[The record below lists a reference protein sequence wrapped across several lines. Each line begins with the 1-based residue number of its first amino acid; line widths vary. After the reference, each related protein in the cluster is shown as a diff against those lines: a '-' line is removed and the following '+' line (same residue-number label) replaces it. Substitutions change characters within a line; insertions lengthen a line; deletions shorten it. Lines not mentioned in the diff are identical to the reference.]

1 MNAADAATL
10 HSFQVEERPLMAM
23 EMVDNTQGAWGEAD
37 PLVDRL
43 KRWAGDAYWQLL
55 SHHKGHVVRQT
66 NHGLMMEFADARHC
80 VQAAFALNQL
90 ADAVNAR
97 ANASKRLQLRAGA
110 HLASYGLGQREPVD
124 RDVQLTSELTALAE
138 PGEILVTAELRDRLA
153 NGLDAD
159 FEDLGHWVESFVQP
173 VRLFRAHSR
182 HEALPARLAAVDKD
196 LRPTL
201 AVIPFQASVP
211 EVKHWILGELIADG
225 VIARL
230 SHSIGLRV
238 IARQSTSALRGSGEL
253 AEIERHLGA
262 TFILSGSYRTHNST
276 LVVTAELAEARSHT
290 LLWTGQ
296 LQHALNDLLQ
306 EQSELLH
313 ELARMVAQALDKA
326 QVNQALTRPL
336 PSLDSSF
343 LMLAGISMVHSHSS
357 KAFDRG
363 REVLS
368 ALTER
373 HPEHALPRA
382 WLAMWHALNVVK
394 GTSGNA
400 ARDIKLARE
409 QTLYAQQAEPNNA
422 MALAVEGY
430 IHCQLL
436 GNPQQANSYLTSAVK
451 ANPSEPMA
459 WLFKS
464 LCSAAWGSSSLSVT
478 EAYVARSLS
487 PVDPLQYFFNLLTGN
502 ALLADHQLEQALAC
516 GRLSL
521 RANKHHVP
529 TLRLLLTA
537 YAELGKIDEG
547 KAIMAQLRAEAP
559 ELTVSSYVSM
569 GSNES
574 PLRQRIA
581 HAMRQLGLPET

>member
-1 MNAADAATL
+1 MNAADTTIP
-10 HSFQVEERPLMAM
+10 SSRVEERPLMVMDMA
-23 EMVDNTQGAWGEAD
+23 DNPPVAWGGAD
-37 PLVDRL
+37 PLMDRL
-43 KRWAGDAYWQLL
+43 QRWAGDAYWQLL
-55 SHHKGHVVRQT
+55 SHHKGHIVRQT
-66 NHGLMMEFADARHC
+66 HQGLMMEFADARHC

-90 ADAVNAR
+90 ADALNAR
-97 ANASKRLQLRAGA
+97 ADASKHLHLRAGA
-110 HLASYGLGQREPVD
+110 HLACYGLGQREPVD
-124 RDVQLTSELTALAE
+124 RDVQLTSELTSLAA
-138 PGEILVTAELRDRLA
+138 PGEFLVTAELRDRLA

-173 VRLFRAHSR
+173 VRLFRAHPR
-182 HEALPARLAAVDKD
+182 HETLPDRLAAANTD
-196 LRPTL
+196 LRPAL

-211 EVKHWILGELIADG
+211 DVKHWMLGELIADG

-230 SHSIGLRV
+230 SHSVGLRV

-262 TFILSGSYRTHNST
+262 TFILSGCYSIRNNK

-296 LQHALNDLLQ
+296 LQHALDDLLQ

-313 ELARMVAQALDKA
+313 ELARTVAHALGKTQVSQALS
-326 QVNQALTRPL
+326 RPL

-343 LMLAGISMVHSHSS
+343 LMLAGISMVHSHSG

-363 REVLS
+363 REAL
-368 ALTER
+368 ATLTER

-382 WLAMWHALNVVK
+382 WLALWHALNVVK
-394 GTSGNA
+394 GTSGNTT
-400 ARDIKLARE
+400 RDIKLARE
-409 QTLYAQQAEPNNA
+409 QTLYALQAEPHNS

-430 IHCQLL
+430 IQCQLL
-436 GNPQQANSYLTSAVK
+436 GDPQQANSFLTAAVE

-464 LCSAAWGSSSLSVT
+464 LYSAAWGSSSLSVT

-487 PVDPLQYFFNLLTGN
+487 PVDPLQYFFDLLTGN
-502 ALLADHQLEQALAC
+502 ALLADRQLEQALAC

-521 RANKHHVP
+521 RAHKHHVP

-537 YAELGKIDEG
+537 HAELGQLDEG
-547 KAIMAQLRAEAP
+547 KAVLAQLRAEAP
-559 ELTVSSYVSM
+559 ELTISSYVSM
-569 GSNES
+569 GSQES

-581 HAMRQLGLPET
+581 DAMRMLGLPET

>member
-1 MNAADAATL
+1 MNAANTTL
-10 HSFQVEERPLMAM
+10 PSSRVEERPLMAM
-23 EMVDNTQGAWGEAD
+23 DMADSTPGAWGGTD
-37 PLVDRL
+37 PLMDRL
-43 KRWAGDAYWQLL
+43 QRWAGDAYWQLL
-55 SHHKGHVVRQT
+55 SHHKGHIVRQT
-66 NHGLMMEFADARHC
+66 SHGLMMEFADARHC

-90 ADAVNAR
+90 ADALNAR
-97 ANASKRLQLRAGA
+97 ADASKQLQLRAGA
-110 HLASYGLGQREPVD
+110 HLASYGRGLREPID
-124 RDVQLTSELTALAE
+124 RDIQLTSELTALAE
-138 PGEILVTAELRDRLA
+138 PGEFLVTAELRDRLA

-159 FEDLGHWVESFVQP
+159 FEDLGHWVESFAQP
-173 VRLFRAHSR
+173 VRLFRAHPR
-182 HEALPARLAAVDKD
+182 REAPPGRLTAANED

-201 AVIPFQASVP
+201 AVIPFQAGVP

-262 TFILSGSYRTHNST
+262 TFILSGSYSIRNGK

-313 ELARMVAQALDKA
+313 ELARTVAQALDKA
-326 QVNQALTRPL
+326 QVSQALTRPL

-343 LMLAGISMVHSHSS
+343 LMLAGISMVHSHSG

-363 REVLS
+363 REALT

-382 WLAMWHALNVVK
+382 WLALWHALNVVK
-394 GTSGNA
+394 GTSANTG
-400 ARDIKLARE
+400 RDVKLARE
-409 QTLYAQQAEPNNA
+409 QTQRALQAEPHNA

-430 IHCQLL
+430 IQCQLL
-436 GNPQQANSYLTSAVK
+436 GDPQQSNTYLTSAVE

-464 LCSAAWGSSSLSVT
+464 LYSAAWGSSSLSVT

-487 PVDPLQYFFNLLTGN
+487 PVDPLQYFFDLLTGN
-502 ALLADHQLEQALAC
+502 ALLADRQLEQALAC

-521 RANKHHVP
+521 RAHKHHVP

-537 YAELGKIDEG
+537 HAELGQIDEG
-547 KAIMAQLRAEAP
+547 KAILAQLRAEAP
-559 ELTVSSYVSM
+559 ELTISSYVSM
-569 GSNES
+569 GSQES

-581 HAMRQLGLPET
+581 DAMRLLGLPE

>member
-1 MNAADAATL
+1 MNAADTTL
-10 HSFQVEERPLMAM
+10 SSPRVEERPLMAM
-23 EMVDNTQGAWGEAD
+23 DMAGSTPGTWSGAD
-37 PLVDRL
+37 PLMDRL
-43 KRWAGDAYWQLL
+43 QRWAGDAYWQLL
-55 SHHKGHVVRQT
+55 SHHKGHIVRQT
-66 NHGLMMEFADARHC
+66 SHGLMMEFADARHC

-90 ADAVNAR
+90 AEALNAR
-97 ANASKRLQLRAGA
+97 AEASKQLHLRAGA
-110 HLASYGLGQREPVD
+110 HLARYGQDQLEPVD

-173 VRLFRAHSR
+173 VRLFRAHPK
-182 HEALPARLAAVDKD
+182 HEAMADRLTAAGND
-196 LRPTL
+196 LRPAL

-211 EVKHWILGELIADG
+211 EVKHWMLGELIADG

-262 TFILSGSYRTHNST
+262 TFILSGSYSIRDRK

-296 LQHALNDLLQ
+296 LQHALDDLLQ

-313 ELARMVAQALDKA
+313 ELARTVAKALDKA
-326 QVNQALTRPL
+326 QVSQALTRPL

-357 KAFDRG
+357 KTFDRG
-363 REVLS
+363 R
-368 ALTER
+368 ATLTELTTR

-394 GTSGNA
+394 GTSGNV
-400 ARDIKLARE
+400 ARDIKQARE
-409 QTLYAQQAEPNNA
+409 QTQHALEVEPKNA

-430 IHCQLL
+430 IQCQLL
-436 GNPQQANSYLTSAVK
+436 SDPQQANHYLRSAVE

-464 LCSAAWGSSSLSVT
+464 LYSAGWGSSASSVT

-487 PVDPLQYFFNLLTGN
+487 PVDPLQYFFDLLTGN
-502 ALLADHQLEQALAC
+502 ALLADRQLEQAVSC

-521 RANKHHVP
+521 RAHKHHVP

-537 YAELGKIDEG
+537 HAELGQMAEG
-547 KAIMAQLRAEAP
+547 KAILNQLRAEAP
-559 ELTVSSYVSM
+559 ELTVSSYLAM
-569 GSNES
+569 GSAES
-574 PLRQRIA
+574 PMRQRIA
-581 HAMRQLGLPET
+581 KAMRQLGLPEA

>member
-1 MNAADAATL
+1 
-10 HSFQVEERPLMAM
+10 MAM
-23 EMVDNTQGAWGEAD
+23 DVADSTPGVWGGTD
-37 PLVDRL
+37 PLVERL
-43 KRWAGDAYWQLL
+43 QHWAGDAYWQLL

-66 NHGLMMEFADARHC
+66 HQGLMMEFADARHC

-90 ADAVNAR
+90 ADALNAR
-97 ANASKRLQLRAGA
+97 ADASKQLQLRAGA
-110 HLASYGLGQREPVD
+110 HLASYGHGQREPID

-138 PGEILVTAELRDRLA
+138 PGEFLVTAELRDRLA

-159 FEDLGHWVESFVQP
+159 FEDLGHWVESFAQP
-173 VRLFRAHSR
+173 VRLFRAHPK
-182 HEALPARLAAVDKD
+182 HEAAPERLATANKD
-196 LRPTL
+196 LRPAL

-262 TFILSGSYRTHNST
+262 TFILSGSYSIRNNK
-276 LVVTAELAEARSHT
+276 LVVTAELAEARSHA
-290 LLWTGQ
+290 LLWKGQ

-313 ELARMVAQALDKA
+313 ELARTVAQALGKA
-326 QVNQALTRPL
+326 QVSHALTRPL
-336 PSLDSSF
+336 PSLDSSV
-343 LMLAGISMVHSHSS
+343 LMLAGVSMVHSHSS
-357 KAFDRG
+357 RAFAHG
-363 REVLS
+363 HN
-368 ALTER
+368 ALTTLAHR

-394 GTSGNA
+394 GTSGNV
-400 ARDIKLARE
+400 ARDIKQARE
-409 QTLYAQQAEPNNA
+409 QTLRALQAEPNNA

-430 IHCQLL
+430 IQCQLL
-436 GNPQQANSYLTSAVK
+436 GSPQHARSYLTSAIE

-464 LCSAAWGSSSLSVT
+464 LLSSMWGSSSLAVT

-487 PVDPLQYFFNLLTGN
+487 PVDPLQYFFDLLTCN
-502 ALLADHQLEQALAC
+502 ALLADRKLEQAIEC

-521 RANKHHVP
+521 RAHKHHIP

-537 YAELGKIDEG
+537 YAESGRIEEG
-547 KAIMAQLRAEAP
+547 KATMAQIRAEAP
-559 ELTVSSYVSM
+559 ELTVSSYLSM
-569 GSNES
+569 GSQES
-574 PLRQRIA
+574 PIRQRTA
-581 HAMRQLGLPET
+581 TAMRLLGLPET

>member
-1 MNAADAATL
+1 MSAADTTFP
-10 HSFQVEERPLMAM
+10 SSRIEERPLMAM
-23 EMVDNTQGAWGEAD
+23 DIADNTTGTWGGTD
-37 PLVDRL
+37 PLMDRL
-43 KRWAGDAYWQLL
+43 QQWAGDAYWQLL
-55 SHHKGHVVRQT
+55 SHHKGHIVRQT

-90 ADAVNAR
+90 ADALNGR
-97 ANASKRLQLRAGA
+97 TDASKHLQLRAGA
-110 HLASYGLGQREPVD
+110 HLASYGHGQLEPVD
-124 RDVQLTSELTALAE
+124 RDVQLTSELTALAA
-138 PGEILVTAELRDRLA
+138 PGEVLVTAELRDRLA

-173 VRLFRAHSR
+173 VRLFRAHPTHGAISD
-182 HEALPARLAAVDKD
+182 RLTAEDQD
-196 LRPTL
+196 LRPAL
-201 AVIPFQASVP
+201 AVIPFQANAP
-211 EVKHWILGELIADG
+211 EVKHWVLGELIADG

-230 SHSIGLRV
+230 SHSSGLRV

-262 TFILSGSYRTHNST
+262 TFILSGSYSIRNDK

-296 LQHALNDLLQ
+296 LQHALRDLLQ

-313 ELARMVAQALDKA
+313 ELARTVAQALDKA
-326 QVNQALTRPL
+326 QVSQALTRPL

-363 REVLS
+363 RATLNE
-368 ALTER
+368 LTMR

-394 GTSGNA
+394 GTSGNV
-400 ARDIKLARE
+400 ARDIRQARE
-409 QTLYAQQAEPNNA
+409 QTQHALDVEPKNA

-430 IHCQLL
+430 IQCQLL
-436 GNPQQANSYLTSAVK
+436 SDPQQANRYLASAVE

-464 LCSAAWGSSSLSVT
+464 LYSAGWGSSSLSVT

-487 PVDPLQYFFNLLTGN
+487 PVDPLRYFFDLLTGN
-502 ALLADHQLEQALAC
+502 ALLADRQLDQAVAC

-521 RANKHHVP
+521 RAHKHHVP

-537 YAELGKIDEG
+537 HAELGQFDEG
-547 KAIMAQLRAEAP
+547 KAILNQLRAEAP
-559 ELTVSSYVSM
+559 ELTVSSYLAI
-569 GSNES
+569 GSAES
-574 PLRQRIA
+574 PMRQRIA
-581 HAMRQLGLPET
+581 NAMRQLGLPET

>member
-1 MNAADAATL
+1 MNAADTTL
-10 HSFQVEERPLMAM
+10 PSTRVEERPLMVMDMA
-23 EMVDNTQGAWGEAD
+23 DNTPGAWGGSG
-37 PLVDRL
+37 PLMDRL
-43 KRWAGDAYWQLL
+43 QRWAGDAYWQLL
-55 SHHKGHVVRQT
+55 SHHKGHIVRQT

-90 ADAVNAR
+90 ADALNAR
-97 ANASKRLQLRAGA
+97 ADASNQLQLRAGA
-110 HLASYGLGQREPVD
+110 HLASYGRGQREPVD
-124 RDVQLTSELTALAE
+124 RDVQLTSELTGLAA

-159 FEDLGHWVESFVQP
+159 FEDLGHWVESFAQP
-173 VRLFRAHSR
+173 VRLFRANPR
-182 HEALPARLAAVDKD
+182 HEAIADRITSVVED
-196 LRPTL
+196 LRPAL
-201 AVIPFQASVP
+201 AVIPFQANVP
-211 EVKHWILGELIADG
+211 EVRHWMLGELIADG

-262 TFILSGSYRTHNST
+262 TFILSGTYSIRNNK

-296 LQHALNDLLQ
+296 LQHALNDLLH

-313 ELARMVAQALDKA
+313 ELARTVAQALDQA
-326 QVNQALTRPL
+326 QVSQALTRPL

-343 LMLAGISMVHSHSS
+343 LMLAGISMVHSHSG

-363 REVLS
+363 REALTT
-368 ALTER
+368 LTER

-394 GTSGNA
+394 GTSGNS

-409 QTLYAQQAEPNNA
+409 QTLRALQSEPHNA

-430 IHCQLL
+430 IQCQLL
-436 GNPQQANSYLTSAVK
+436 GDPQQASRYLSSAVE

-487 PVDPLQYFFNLLTGN
+487 PVDPLQYFFDLLTGN
-502 ALLADHQLEQALAC
+502 ALLADRQLEHAITC
-516 GRLSL
+516 GRKSL
-521 RANKHHVP
+521 RAHKHHVP
-529 TLRLLLTA
+529 TMRLLLTA
-537 YAELGKIDEG
+537 HAELGQIDEG
-547 KAIMAQLRAEAP
+547 KAILAQLRAEAP
-559 ELTVSSYVSM
+559 ELTISSYVSM
-569 GSNES
+569 GSQES

-581 HAMRQLGLPET
+581 DAMRQLGLPET